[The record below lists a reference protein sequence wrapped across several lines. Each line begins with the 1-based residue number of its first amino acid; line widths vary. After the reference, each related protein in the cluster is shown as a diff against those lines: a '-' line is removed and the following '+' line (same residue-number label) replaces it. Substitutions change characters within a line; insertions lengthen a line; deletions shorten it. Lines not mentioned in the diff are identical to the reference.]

1 MLALINNLQDE
12 IRDLKAKYSALID
25 SRASSGNPSNI
36 MVGEDII
43 NEVYERNKRSRNIIS
58 SRNIIIYGS
67 HESGTSKQQQIDLD
81 NVTVQNLMEEVG
93 IQCEQIKPI
102 RLGRF
107 DPLDNVTVQNL
118 MEEVGIQCEQIKP
131 IRLGRFDPTKDPPDA
146 TLECFEILTTAL
158 EMLFV
163 GNLFIMVGDFNL
175 PDLIMP
181 PKQHSNKTK
190 LGNVT

>member
-43 NEVYERNKRSRNIIS
+43 NEVYERNKRSRNII
-58 SRNIIIYGS
+58 IYGS

-107 DPLDNVTVQNL
+107 DPTK
-118 MEEVGIQCEQIKP
+118 EQRVRP
-131 IRLGRFDPTKDPPDA
+131 IRI
-146 TLECFEILTTAL
+146 TLSSSDD
-158 EMLFV
+158 V
-163 GNLFIMVGDFNL
+163 
-175 PDLIMP
+175 
-181 PKQHSNKTK
+181 HKTIFWI
-190 LGNVT
+190 